1 MAKRKTT
8 VPENETPTQCFKRV
22 VEPRVGK
29 AIKAID
35 LVGSVTGSAYKAK
48 DEQYAQI
55 LTALREAID
64 RVEQRFAGKGDKASG
79 FSLSL
84 YGREPQRF
92 Y

>member
-8 VPENETPTQCFKRV
+8 VPENETPAQCFVRV

-35 LVGSVTGSAYKAK
+35 LVGSVTGSAYKGK

-55 LTALREAID
+55 LAALTDAVE

-79 FSLSL
+79 FKL
-84 YGREPQRF
+84 G
-92 Y
+92 